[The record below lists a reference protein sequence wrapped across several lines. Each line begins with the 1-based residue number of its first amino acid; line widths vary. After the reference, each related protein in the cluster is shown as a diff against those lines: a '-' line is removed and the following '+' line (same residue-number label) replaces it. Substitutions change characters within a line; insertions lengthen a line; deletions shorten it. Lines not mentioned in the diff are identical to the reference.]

1 MNFAVEQNP
10 LLSGFW
16 PQLCGWAADD
26 AARAVRGL
34 RLAVEDQFDESPG
47 PVFTAR
53 LLELDALV
61 LALLRSSAVD
71 LILGGIRTLE
81 ALVQVADGRTSSTAI
96 NRYAAVG
103 VIAVHVLQSLTLC
116 MLVGALQK
124 QRWRPGAALAV
135 QH

>member
-1 MNFAVEQNP
+1 MNCAVEQNP
-10 LLSGFW
+10 LLSAFW
-16 PQLCGWAADD
+16 PQLCGWAADE

-34 RLAVEDQFDESPG
+34 RLAVEEQGDESPG

-81 ALVQVADGRTSSTAI
+81 ALVQVADGRTSSISERTRRRI
-96 NRYAAVG
+96 S
-103 VIAVHVLQSLTLC
+103 VI
-116 MLVGALQK
+116 
-124 QRWRPGAALAV
+124 
-135 QH
+135 